1 MKRSTA
7 LFLVA
12 AAMVA
17 FNAAAQPTEGLSQPI
32 ADVDSAPCR
41 AAAAGVSPQGGWY
54 RQPLSDTV
62 IVFVHGI
69 LSDSREAWLTAEP
82 PCQFWPALVAQD
94 PNVGSPAIFLG
105 GYYSKADSGDATI
118 KDVASQLFTNLAS
131 PAGNPRLAPIA
142 HKNIIFVA
150 HSLGGIVVR
159 KMLVDYA
166 DQFADRKVSLV
177 LFASPAGGSAYADLL
192 TWLEKFYP
200 NSLARQLRSD
210 SASLARINA
219 DFISLLE
226 TRRRQGMPIDVAQFF
241 ESRFPKEECSLANVL
256 EGSLCKIIAAN
267 MPAIVPADRAGNF
280 GHLTIVKPHS
290 ADDDSHKRLLISL
303 NTFQAIPATPTYA
316 PALGL
321 VSATGTSRIGRW
333 EPEGPT
339 ADLVAKIGELC
350 SPAAANGEVPVC
362 DERHSVKSYRSPPED
377 GDIGFVLLGTDSRSV
392 LGTAQVALTTF
403 PFEPAKDEQGRAVL
417 TDMAANLKGHSLSS
431 DGKLAALFTAHFQ
444 PMRYRVV
451 GNPWKLPPQA
461 VPPPSGAET
470 LLSITIP
477 ASVEGLELMEEGV
490 AGRMKRRVADLAAGT
505 RLGTLEFRE
514 ALMQG
519 GDAVYKFAVKPRI
532 GQLAH

>member
-1 MKRSTA
+1 
-7 LFLVA
+7 
-12 AAMVA
+12 
-17 FNAAAQPTEGLSQPI
+17 
-32 ADVDSAPCR
+32 
-41 AAAAGVSPQGGWY
+41 
-54 RQPLSDTV
+54 
-62 IVFVHGI
+62 
-69 LSDSREAWLTAEP
+69 
-82 PCQFWPALVAQD
+82 
-94 PNVGSPAIFLG
+94 
-105 GYYSKADSGDATI
+105 
-118 KDVASQLFTNLAS
+118 
-131 PAGNPRLAPIA
+131 
-142 HKNIIFVA
+142 
-150 HSLGGIVVR
+150 
-159 KMLVDYA
+159 
-166 DQFADRKVSLV
+166 
-177 LFASPAGGSAYADLL
+177 
-192 TWLEKFYP
+192 
-200 NSLARQLRSD
+200 
-210 SASLARINA
+210 
-219 DFISLLE
+219 
-226 TRRRQGMPIDVAQFF
+226 
-241 ESRFPKEECSLANVL
+241 
-256 EGSLCKIIAAN
+256 

-280 GHLTIVKPHS
+280 GLPPVRVPNTDHLTIVKPHS